1 MEQQDYPA
9 VIAALE
15 GFSMDDLT
23 GSYAD
28 LPEIYNEACYQYAE
42 QLYREGKPYEALPYY
57 QRVGDYRDTAESKL
71 ERRAYLILGE
81 WTSTTG
87 KTATFRTDGTCDLM
101 GETLHFYVS
110 NFSLYTGETEDD
122 MTITHKLSSIDK
134 TSMSLR
140 DIRDGQ
146 DVVYKFSRVGEWT
159 LPEETAAPETTPA
172 PPAEAG
178 AEVTPAP
185 EDEDGSETASVPE
198 GESGEEVTT
207 PPATEAVNDA
217 DE

>member
-1 MEQQDYPA
+1 MDY
-9 VIAALE
+9 
-15 GFSMDDLT
+15 LT

-28 LPEIYNEACYQYAE
+28 LPEIYSEACYQYAE

-57 QRVGDYRDTAESKL
+57 QRVGDYRDTPESTL
-71 ERRAYLILGE
+71 ARRAYLLLGE

-87 KTATFRTDGTCDLM
+87 KTAAFRTDGTCDLM

-159 LPEETAAPETTPA
+159 LPD
-172 PPAEAG
+172 
-178 AEVTPAP
+178 VYKRQ
-185 EDEDGSETASVPE
+185 VWW
-198 GESGEEVTT
+198 
-207 PPATEAVNDA
+207 
-217 DE
+217 

>member
-1 MEQQDYPA
+1 MIPIVKRTIHIFPCDVPA
-9 VIAALE
+9 H
-15 GFSMDDLT
+15 
-23 GSYAD
+23 
-28 LPEIYNEACYQYAE
+28 
-42 QLYREGKPYEALPYY
+42 PYCRPFFRRTRHL
-57 QRVGDYRDTAESKL
+57 QRVQ
-71 ERRAYLILGE
+71 ERIHE
-81 WTSTTG
+81 CKSHP
-87 KTATFRTDGTCDLM
+87 RTVALLPCRI
-101 GETLHFYVS
+101 ERLHC
-110 NFSLYTGETEDD
+110 
-122 MTITHKLSSIDK
+122 
-134 TSMSLR
+134 LR

-178 AEVTPAP
+178 AEGTPAP